1 MRNSLTTAALFPAL
15 IFTAFF
21 VHPLFSNAA
30 SDTDVIVIE
39 RRADKNGPSL
49 KNLSSDEVL
58 LRGLI
63 KKFSG
68 NISYEAENSIH
79 ETSET
84 LIRRARLFVRDPSN
98 IRMESSTGDGT
109 EIVSVYSENKAW
121 IYFPK
126 TNIIIDIPGK
136 GKKDGGV
143 NSQYDFIGG
152 YIENPS
158 DYIVFKSSESPLLNY
173 EISGPPGNTKASY
186 RFTAEGLPESITFV
200 EEGAGTR
207 EIKIKNV
214 IIGPIDEKLLKR
226 PVNAIK
232 MPVNEIP
239 DIER

>member
-1 MRNSLTTAALFPAL
+1 MRTSLTMIVLFPAL
-15 IFTAFF
+15 IFAAVF
-21 VHPLFSNAA
+21 VHPLFSSAA
-30 SDTDVIVIE
+30 DDTAVIVIE
-39 RRADKNGPSL
+39 RKADKNRPAL

-58 LRGLI
+58 LRELI
-63 KKFSG
+63 KKFSE
-68 NISYEAENSIH
+68 NISYEVENSLH

-84 LIRRARLFVRDPSN
+84 SVRRARIFVRDPSN
-98 IRMESSTGDGT
+98 IRVESSSGDGM
-109 EIVSVYSENKAW
+109 EIVSVYSGNNAW

-136 GKKDGGV
+136 GKKDAGV

-152 YIENPS
+152 YIENPA
-158 DYIVFKSSESPLLNY
+158 DYIVLKNIEDGLLNY

-200 EEGAGTR
+200 EDGLGTR

-214 IIGPIDEKLLKR
+214 SPGPIDEKLFKR

-232 MPVNEIP
+232 MPINEIP